1 MDTAQEIRQ
10 PSEVILGQVDTIIRE
25 LQDLRR
31 AILVQVQIQPSVENL
46 TDQLWGALAPE
57 SGKDDEYDPYLDW
70 ERFAS

>member
-31 AILVQVQIQPSVENL
+31 AILVQIQPSVENL

-57 SGKDDEYDPYLDW
+57 SGKDDEYAPYLDW